1 MASSQSR
8 EGPNPLRPYYIP
20 PSIGLSPS
28 ESANA
33 ASAAHAASAASTRT
47 TIGGSARELL
57 SDLDYSD
64 YLESSPSVSEWFQDL
79 LNRAAWKY
87 SSVLMAQPF
96 DVAKTIL
103 QVYVVP
109 DEQDG
114 QTALDDRRRQSQSFR
129 DSYMEHVCLD
139 SW

>member
-1 MASSQSR
+1 
-8 EGPNPLRPYYIP
+8 
-20 PSIGLSPS
+20 
-28 ESANA
+28 
-33 ASAAHAASAASTRT
+33 
-47 TIGGSARELL
+47 
-57 SDLDYSD
+57 
-64 YLESSPSVSEWFQDL
+64 
-79 LNRAAWKY
+79 
-87 SSVLMAQPF
+87 MAQPF